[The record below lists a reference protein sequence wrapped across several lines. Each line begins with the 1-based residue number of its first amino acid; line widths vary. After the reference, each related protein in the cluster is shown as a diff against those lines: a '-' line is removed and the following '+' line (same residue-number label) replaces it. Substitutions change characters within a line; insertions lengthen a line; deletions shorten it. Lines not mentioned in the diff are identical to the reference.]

1 MAGPIVHNAFF
12 KDCLNNSD
20 LKINSIN
27 ANIFAQGHDLLLY
40 LEIYNFL
47 NNRNISLTLSNHGL
61 QEFVYNYLKYSMNDG
76 SIYDKEQV
84 KLFLYGYLSHHIL
97 DSYFHPFIMQYAK
110 DYLPV
115 KGEKWLH
122 GKIET
127 LYDTKF
133 LYNGLKENM
142 REYKLY
148 RDFHYID
155 IASLDIKKCV
165 DKAAFDTYKIKN
177 IGKKFSKSFKSLED
191 YVHLYRYDPY
201 KLKYYFAKITDPIV
215 RMGADDFFYNPDNL
229 KELEQYKNEEH
240 HLWIND
246 YSLEKSF
253 DNFDDIYNKSLN
265 NTLNVFCDL
274 ENLLKENNI
283 NLEKIKKIIPNRS
296 AITGDECGKKLSF
309 IKYR

>member
-47 NNRNISLTLSNHGL
+47 NNRNISLTLSNHRL

-155 IASLDIKKCV
+155 IASLDI
-165 DKAAFDTYKIKN
+165 N
-177 IGKKFSKSFKSLED
+177 
-191 YVHLYRYDPY
+191 
-201 KLKYYFAKITDPIV
+201 
-215 RMGADDFFYNPDNL
+215 M
-229 KELEQYKNEEH
+229 
-240 HLWIND
+240 
-246 YSLEKSF
+246 
-253 DNFDDIYNKSLN
+253 
-265 NTLNVFCDL
+265 TLTN
-274 ENLLKENNI
+274 
-283 NLEKIKKIIPNRS
+283 
-296 AITGDECGKKLSF
+296 
-309 IKYR
+309 